1 MRTQRKIWAVLLAI
15 CLLTTC
21 LPVSAMAAGTEGE
34 AAFSVVDKNGKELD
48 NGGSYYTFEAVL
60 NMPNL
65 EKVVLAK
72 NLTENITIPKEKTV
86 TLDLGGKT
94 LTNKDDHT
102 ISNHGTLT
110 IIGEGTVA
118 NTTESKGALANYQD
132 GVAHL
137 NGGTFTNTSWYT
149 IKNLGEITIDGA
161 TVTTTNEG
169 KSSLID
175 NGWYG
180 DAKKVNDLGQTYP
193 TGSAAPVK
201 LTIESGIFDG
211 GMNTVKNDDFGVLV
225 IEDGSFF
232 NTVGAVIMN
241 WHDTVING
249 GDFVLNSEEHPLLAN
264 GYLSDT
270 ADKGQMTINGGT
282 FRAASLVGW
291 CDGNKPGGTLTVNGG
306 TFEGYFGGGLPYTL
320 AIKKGAFNNMSA
332 LKYLAAGA
340 DVKVTLTEDQ
350 TGSGYVVKDGQ
361 KVEIDFGGHTYTV
374 NEPLV
379 GSTGTETNAFQLK
392 KSATVIM
399 QNGTMQ
405 SNTAAIMIQNYCDL
419 TLKDMNL
426 IGSADMA
433 YVSSNN
439 CGKVN
444 ITGKTNIIAAEG
456 KVAFDVCWAPNKTYP
471 EGTQVTV
478 NTTGTIDGIIEL
490 GLWGDFAE
498 PVKSTLK
505 IENGKFTGAFRID
518 EKMAKQITISGG
530 TFAADPTPYLADGLT
545 AVLKD
550 GVYTVG
556 KAVTGVTL
564 SQATLTLAPGG
575 SASLTATVAP
585 EDALE
590 KTVTWT
596 TSDAA
601 VATVA
606 SGTVTAVAEGTATIT
621 AAVGGK
627 SATCVVT
634 VNQTAPLTC
643 VVTFAVTPEGAT
655 VVVKDGET
663 VVPANADGTYT
674 LEQGKAYAYTVSA
687 DGYVTETGA
696 LTATESK
703 TVTVTLV
710 KAAPATAVVTFAVTP
725 ADAAVEVKDGETV
738 VPANADGTYTLEQGK
753 AYAYTVSADGYVTE
767 TGALTATEDKTVTVT
782 LVKAAPATAVVTFSV
797 TPADAAVE
805 VKDGETA
812 VAPSADGTYTLEQ
825 GKTYTYTVSAS
836 GYVTKSGTV
845 TPAADET
852 ITVALDRKSSG
863 GGGGGGG
870 SSSSSSTST
879 ETETKKNSDG
889 STVTTVTD
897 KKTGEVKETVKA
909 ESGVTGTTVTDK
921 SGNVTEVQA
930 SVPSTA
936 AREAAENGEAVKL
949 PVEVPSVSDPE
960 EAPAVAVTVPK
971 RDGGVKV
978 EIPVEKVT
986 PGTVAVLVKADGTEE
1001 IVKTSLVTE
1010 DGVVLTLT
1018 ESATVKIVDN
1028 SKDFADVP
1036 ENYWAGDVVAFVTS
1050 RELFTGTSAS
1060 TFTPEAPTTRA
1071 QLMTVMARLDGA
1083 DTSDSPLEQG
1093 MAWAVESGISDG
1105 TAPDAVISRQQLA
1118 TMLYRYAGA
1127 PAAPNL
1133 ALTQPDADA
1142 VADYAADA
1150 LRWAIDSGIL
1160 TGKADGRLDPTGP
1173 ATRAQ
1178 VAAMVARF
1186 CAWIG

>member
-696 LTATESK
+696 LTATE
-703 TVTVTLV
+703 
-710 KAAPATAVVTFAVTP
+710 
-725 ADAAVEVKDGETV
+725 
-738 VPANADGTYTLEQGK
+738 
-753 AYAYTVSADGYVTE
+753 
-767 TGALTATEDKTVTVT
+767 DKTVTVT